1 MSDKHFGKTYNLN
14 GPAILSGPKVAS
26 IWSKVLG
33 KEIKYAGV
41 SFPSRCP
48 HFSLRMSSY
57 KCGSATLGWLV
68 FQRRSADHTIRVDC
82 VAGDTI
88 AMHAS

>member
-57 KCGSATLGWLV
+57 KCGSAQPPSRHRAYRTRQSLSRL
-68 FQRRSADHTIRVDC
+68 
-82 VAGDTI
+82 
-88 AMHAS
+88 